1 MVFAVAKIAARGSRR
16 RRYRPFRSPLK
27 HGSGGLRV
35 LMAPMRTHTAR
46 LAGAIVVCLVTTLS
60 LHAQWLHER
69 VPDAPRTADGK
80 VNMNGPAPKVNGR
93 PDLSGIWQVQAE
105 PRAPGGLFGLG
116 ESPNSKYF
124 RSILSDFKPDDLP
137 LTPAGAELIRQHNQP
152 GAFNP
157 TLNCLPDGVPHGD
170 LLPEPFKII
179 QTPRVIVM
187 LYEVETT
194 FRQVFM
200 DGRKPPVDPS
210 PTWQGYSV
218 GRWEGDTLV
227 VNTSGFNDRG
237 WLDARGTGH
246 STELRV
252 EDRFRRRDSGHMDLT
267 ITVTDPVVFT
277 KPITFSVVEE
287 LLPDTDLLEHY
298 CLENERDDAHVP
310 GRDRK

>member
-1 MVFAVAKIAARGSRR
+1 
-16 RRYRPFRSPLK
+16 
-27 HGSGGLRV
+27 
-35 LMAPMRTHTAR
+35 MAPMRTYTAR
-46 LAGAIVVCLVTTLS
+46 IAGALLCCLATTLS
-60 LHAQWLHER
+60 LQAQWLHER
-69 VPDAPRTADGK
+69 VPDAPRTPDGK
-80 VNMNGPAPKVNGR
+80 INMTGPAPKLNGK

-124 RSILSDFKPDDLP
+124 RNILSDFKPDDLP
-137 LTPAGAELIRQHNQP
+137 LTPAGAELIRQHSQQ
-152 GAFNP
+152 GVFNP

-170 LLPEPFKII
+170 LLPEPFKIV

-194 FRQVFM
+194 FRQVFL

-218 GRWEGDTLV
+218 GHWEGDTLV
-227 VNTSGFNDRG
+227 VSTAGFNDRG

-246 STELRV
+246 STEMKV
-252 EDRFRRRDSGHMDLT
+252 EERFRRRDYGHIDLT

-298 CLENERDDAHVP
+298 CLENERDDPHFP
-310 GRDRK
+310 GRERK